1 MKCIYLILT
10 ICTWLQISGGLVYAQ
25 PNSSLAFR
33 PTWYNYQ
40 APLRENT
47 PTLSD
52 IFGKNSGGGVEL
64 TYYRRLLPN
73 ILLGLPLRIG
83 SAQTNTRGA
92 ASERREWLVHLDVLA
107 QQHFLKPSA
116 VVQPYVHIGVGGVY
130 NTDQHAL
137 GVHFPVG
144 LGLNIRII
152 ENVYFT
158 AQTQHRFSN
167 DNRDPWHHAVGVQ
180 FNFGPELKLRK
191 EERPLSPAPADRD
204 GDGIADA
211 EDRCPDQPGP
221 SATFGCP
228 DRDSDGVPDQ
238 DDRCPDQPGLATLSG
253 CPDRDGDGVPDQ
265 DDRCPDRPG
274 PASNFGCPE
283 VAPADRDILTAAM
296 RNVQFATNS
305 ANLLPASHAVLDQIA
320 ALMERYPEYQLIIS
334 GHTDSVGDDK
344 FNLDLSKRRAKAC
357 YDYLTSKGV
366 DPARMSHDGYG
377 ETRPIADNNTEAGRA
392 KNRRV
397 EFELRLR

>member
-1 MKCIYLILT
+1 MKRIYLILI
-10 ICTWLQISGGLVYAQ
+10 ICSRLQISGDLVYAQ
-25 PNSSLAFR
+25 PNGSLAFR

-40 APLRENT
+40 APLRDNT

-73 ILLGLPLRIG
+73 ILLGLPLRMG
-83 SAQTNTRGA
+83 SAQINTRGA

-130 NTDQHAL
+130 NIDQHAF

-144 LGLNIRII
+144 LGLNVRII
-152 ENVYFT
+152 ENVYLT

-167 DNRDPWHHAVGVQ
+167 DNRDAWHHAVGVQ
-180 FNFGPELKLRK
+180 FNFGREIKPRK
-191 EERPLSPAPADRD
+191 EEKTTPPAPTDRD

-221 SATFGCP
+221 SATF
-228 DRDSDGVPDQ
+228 
-238 DDRCPDQPGLATLSG
+238 G

-305 ANLLPASHAVLDQIA
+305 ANLLPASYAVLDQIA
-320 ALMERYPEYQLIIS
+320 ALMERYPEHQLIIS

-366 DPARMSHDGYG
+366 DPARISYDGYG